1 MRSVLTEMAT
11 MPSGHCSEAKPLAY
25 GDDALG
31 TLLGGEAAGVLEAL
45 VGEGREVEAALVHV
59 AEPGAAGEGEHGLG
73 ALHSDLEEFDWP
85 RAQVPVAIGLEFGIE
100 SCLILIL
107 IIWF

>member
-1 MRSVLTEMAT
+1 M
-11 MPSGHCSEAKPLAY
+11 
-25 GDDALG
+25 
-31 TLLGGEAAGVLEAL
+31 
-45 VGEGREVEAALVHV
+45 HV

-100 SCLILIL
+100 SCLILI
-107 IIWF
+107 IWHFFF